1 MWIGPTKQKNSCPT
15 RLKGSIFVIGLLVG
29 VYFFNVLVFQKATL
43 DAESLWK
50 MQKSMV
56 WNSGPSPASL
66 TSSSTRL
73 AVSRLNDRNYN
84 IFLTR

>member
-1 MWIGPTKQKNSCPT
+1 MIKVDEKSPIMWT
-15 RLKGSIFVIGLLVG
+15 RLKGSIFVIGLIVG

-56 WNSGPSPASL
+56 WNNGPSATSL
-66 TSSSTRL
+66 TSTTKLNKLLIL
-73 AVSRLNDRNYN
+73 AYPR
-84 IFLTR
+84 

>member
-1 MWIGPTKQKNSCPT
+1 MWSGPTKQKNSCPT

-56 WNSGPSPASL
+56 WNSAPSPASL
-66 TSSSTRL
+66 TSIKLNKLLIL
-73 AVSRLNDRNYN
+73 AYPR
-84 IFLTR
+84 